1 MPFRSLEINPVKFQE
16 EQIVN
21 RVQIYKGFSTVN
33 SSSISSKLYD
43 FDLIKQDLLNQL
55 YIRKGERVMS
65 PGFGT
70 IIWDILFDPLTEETK
85 NLISEDLYAILTSDP
100 RVVPTKINID
110 EFQNGLVI
118 EVELTVLETNQVENL
133 TLTFDR
139 NIGLISR

>member
-1 MPFRSLEINPVKFQE
+1 MPFKSLEINPTKYRE
-16 EQIVN
+16 ENLVN
-21 RVQIYKGFSTVN
+21 KVQIYKGFSTVN

-85 NLISEDLYAILTSDP
+85 RLISEDLFSILTSDP
-100 RVVPTKINID
+100 RVVPTKINVD
-110 EFQNGLVI
+110 EFDNGLTI
-118 EVELTVLETNQVENL
+118 EVELTVVNTNQVENL
-133 TLTFDR
+133 RLTFDR
-139 NIGLISR
+139 TIGLIPT

>member
-55 YIRKGERVMS
+55 YTRKGERVMT

-85 NLISEDLYAILTSDP
+85 NLISEDLYAILTSDS
-100 RVVPTKINID
+100 RAVPTKINVD
-110 EFQNGLVI
+110 EFENGLII
-118 EVELTVLETNQVENL
+118 EVEVTVVETNQVENL

-139 NIGLISR
+139 KIGLISK